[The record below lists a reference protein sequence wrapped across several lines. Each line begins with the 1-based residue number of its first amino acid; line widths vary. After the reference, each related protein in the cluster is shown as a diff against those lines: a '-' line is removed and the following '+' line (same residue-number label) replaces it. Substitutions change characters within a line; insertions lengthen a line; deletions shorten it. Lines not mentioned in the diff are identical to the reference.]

1 MKKQTN
7 KELCY
12 TLKTDNGYIYNI
24 SYSLDEFYVLYCD
37 DLREALKFTK
47 VDAESFVKILNRH
60 NIKSH
65 IVKTKSYRLKRK
77 SDGLY
82 LYKNIE
88 PFPNDMYMF
97 SKMFTLDEKVWK
109 GIFTSS
115 EISELF
121 KLFTLTSFEAEET

>member
-1 MKKQTN
+1 MKQQN

-12 TLKTDNGYIYNI
+12 ALKTTNGYIYDI
-24 SYSLDEFYVLYCD
+24 SYSLDEFYVLYCE

-60 NIKSH
+60 KITSYVVN
-65 IVKTKSYRLKRK
+65 TKLFRLKRK

-97 SKMFTLDEKVWK
+97 SKMFTLDERVWN

-121 KLFTLTSFEAEET
+121 KLFAFTAFEAEVI

>member
-1 MKKQTN
+1 MEEQN
-7 KELCY
+7 RDLCY
-12 TLKTDNGYIYNI
+12 SLKTDNGYIFDI
-24 SYSLDEFYVLYCD
+24 SYILDEFYVVYCKE
-37 DLREALKFTK
+37 LKEALKFTK

-60 NIKSH
+60 NIKPH
-65 IVKTKSYRLKRK
+65 IVKAKSYRLKRK

-88 PFPNDMYMF
+88 PFPNDIYMF
-97 SKMFTLDEKVWK
+97 SKMFTLDDSVWK

-121 KLFTLTSFEAEET
+121 KLFDLSKFEAEEI